1 MRALSRARTTVFR
14 QHSTFSRRFLAA
26 RPLQTILDCIRSRRN
41 PVDGRVFQSSRPP
54 DESAPPGVCRPEP
67 RPAAG
72 QREQGGMRFL
82 DFLMDEHRAF
92 GTMLGVLD
100 SIAAKLARGNDVPLD
115 MLADVVDF
123 FERFSNQHHAQEE
136 HLLFPLL
143 AKHGIGADQTVVSAL
158 TAQHEA
164 GRMYGAK
171 MRVEVGLMR
180 DGASGVAAAFASDA
194 AAYSELI
201 REHIRIE
208 DEYFYALADQVL
220 TPAEHERIAD
230 RLERAASDPATHASR
245 VRYLG
250 MLETYRAVVAGWAAE
265 R

>member
-1 MRALSRARTTVFR
+1 MAF
-14 QHSTFSRRFLAA
+14 
-26 RPLQTILDCIRSRRN
+26 
-41 PVDGRVFQSSRPP
+41 
-54 DESAPPGVCRPEP
+54 PGGCRPEP
-67 RPAAG
+67 RATAE

-92 GTMLGVLD
+92 GTMLDVLD
-100 SIAAKLARGNDVPLD
+100 AMAAKLARGNDVPLD
-115 MLADVVDF
+115 MLTDVVDF
-123 FERFSNQHHAQEE
+123 FERFSNQHHMQEE

-158 TAQHEA
+158 TSQHEA
-164 GRMYGAK
+164 GRMYGAR

-180 DGASGVAAAFASDA
+180 DGASGVAASFASDA

-208 DEYFYALADQVL
+208 DEYFYALADRVL
-220 TPAEHERIAD
+220 TPAEHERIAAQ
-230 RLERAASDPATHASR
+230 LERAANDPAAHAAR

-250 MLETYRAVVAGWAAE
+250 MLETCAAIVAGWAVD